1 MPDSEFIRS
10 VCLAHRGAIVLTSAN
25 ISGGES
31 PTDVNEFQELW
42 PLCAAIFDAGRLGKD
57 RAGSTI
63 IDLSVAGSFRIVRE
77 GSGPDGMRTI
87 LARDFGMAERTS

>member
-1 MPDSEFIRS
+1 MPNSEFIRG
-10 VCLAHRGAIVLTSAN
+10 VCRAHGGAIVLTSAN

-31 PTDVNEFQELW
+31 PTDISEFEELW
-42 PLCAAIFDAGRLGKD
+42 PLCAAIFDSGRLGRD

-77 GSGPDGMRTI
+77 GSEPDSVRNI
-87 LARDFGMAERTS
+87 LARDFCMAESKA

>member
-10 VCLAHRGAIVLTSAN
+10 VCLAHGGAIVLTSAN

-31 PTDVNEFQELW
+31 PTDIGDFQELW
-42 PLCAAIFDAGRLGKD
+42 SSCAAIFDSGRLGRD

-77 GSGPDGMRTI
+77 GSEPDSVRNI
-87 LARDFGMAERTS
+87 LAREFGMAERRA

>member
-10 VCLAHRGAIVLTSAN
+10 ACRAHGGAIVLTSAN

-31 PTDVNEFQELW
+31 PTDISDFQELW
-42 PLCAAIFDAGRLGKD
+42 PLCAAIFDLGRLGRD

-63 IDLSVAGSFRIVRE
+63 IDLSVAGSFSIVRE
-77 GSGPDGMRTI
+77 GSEPDSVRKV
-87 LARDFGMAERTS
+87 LARDFQLAER

>member
-10 VCLAHRGAIVLTSAN
+10 VCRAHGGAIVLTSAN

-31 PTDVNEFQELW
+31 PTDITDFQELW
-42 PLCAAIFDAGRLGKD
+42 PLCAAIFDSGRLGRD

-63 IDLSVAGSFRIVRE
+63 IDLSVAGSFRIMRE
-77 GSGPDGMRTI
+77 GSEPDGVRNV
-87 LARDFGMAERTS
+87 LARDFCMAERRS